1 VPIFYFHVCDGHNF
15 DKADEGQDLPDLEVA
30 RRAAIDGLRDI
41 LAGAV
46 CDGDANLAAF
56 IEVEDENHQ
65 LLFTVSVEDAVKL
78 RSERGT
84 SPRR

>member
-1 VPIFYFHVCDGHNF
+1 MFYFHICDGHNF
-15 DKADEGQDLPDLEVA
+15 HEADEGQHLPDRIAA
-30 RRAAIDGLRDI
+30 RQAAIDGLRDI
-41 LAGAV
+41 LASAV

>member
-1 VPIFYFHVCDGHNF
+1 MFYFHICDGHNF
-15 DKADEGQDLPDLEVA
+15 DEAQEGRDLPDRKTA
-30 RRAAIDGLRDI
+30 RHAAIDGLRDI
-41 LAGAV
+41 LAHAV

-56 IEVEDENHQ
+56 IEVEDENHE
-65 LLFTVSVEDAVKL
+65 LLFIVSVEDAVKL